1 MAMNQAE
8 RDKLRR
14 EKAAKVKEED
24 LRLKVRPGTK
34 QALTEI
40 KAWASVE
47 ENGEAMTLLIH
58 RIHELGPE
66 AARHFLSAP
75 RHEIVVSDFVAR
87 RLDQFRI
94 GRELRASD
102 LTLGDDPDNTG
113 LYVIEHIRQA

>member
-1 MAMNQAE
+1 MAKTQQQRDEE
-8 RDKLRR
+8 RRDR
-14 EKAAKVKEED
+14 EAKAQVED

-40 KAWASVE
+40 KAWAEVE

-94 GRELRASD
+94 GRELRAPD
-102 LTLGDDPDNTG
+102 LILGEDPDDAEPG
-113 LYVIEHIRQA
+113 LLLIASR